1 MFAMIRRPQFALI
14 PLLLLILFS
23 SGCLFRSRKV
33 EARTSNAPLKTAT
46 LQELVSRINGE
57 AAKIAT
63 MNATVDIAASSG
75 GEKKGKVTDYQEIR
89 GYILTERPRML
100 RMIGLF
106 PIVRNRAFD
115 MVSNG
120 TDFKLW
126 LPTKNRF
133 IVGRNDVIN
142 PAAKQPLENLRPQ
155 HIYDALLLHEVDPRN
170 EIAVLEGGSEQV
182 IDPKTRKPLEQSNY
196 IVDVIQ
202 RDLSGNWFLS
212 RKIIFERV
220 NLRPHIQI
228 VFDKNGNVATEAHYE
243 NFQNYQG
250 VDFPDQIQIE
260 RPQEEYS
267 ITLKMVKLLLN
278 TPLKPDQFD
287 LQQPPG
293 AQLVRLDSANN
304 NTTSNPPPS
313 PAGEKQ

>member
-1 MFAMIRRPQFALI
+1 MHRMARRSQFALI
-14 PLLLLILFS
+14 PLLLLVLLS

-33 EARTSNAPLKTAT
+33 EARASNAPLKSAT
-46 LQELVSRINGE
+46 LQELVSRINTE
-57 AAKIAT
+57 AAKIKT

-75 GEKKGKVTDYQEIR
+75 GAKKGKVTDYQEIR

-115 MVSNG
+115 MVSDG
-120 TDFKLW
+120 TGFKLW

-142 PAAKQPLENLRPQ
+142 PTAKQPLENLRPQ
-155 HIYDALLLHEVDPRN
+155 HIYDALLLHEIDPKN
-170 EIAVLEGGSEQV
+170 EIAVLEAGTEQV
-182 IDPKTRKPLEQSNY
+182 IDPKDKKPLDQPNY

-202 RDLSGNWFLS
+202 RDPNGNWFLS
-212 RKIIFERV
+212 RKIVFDRV
-220 NLRPHIQI
+220 NLLPHIQI
-228 VFDKNGNVATEAHYE
+228 VFDKNGNIATEAHYDK
-243 NFQNYQG
+243 FQDYQG
-250 VDFPDQIQIE
+250 VNFPSQIQID

-267 ITLKMVKLLLN
+267 ITLKIVKLQLN
-278 TPLKPDQFD
+278 TPMKPDQFD
-287 LQQPPG
+287 LQQPAG

-304 NTTSNPPPS
+304 GNSSTPTTTGDSR
-313 PAGEKQ
+313 

>member
-1 MFAMIRRPQFALI
+1 MHRMARRSQLALI
-14 PLLLLILFS
+14 PLLLLVLLS

-33 EARTSNAPLKTAT
+33 EARASNAPLKSAT
-46 LQELVSRINGE
+46 LQELVSRINTE
-57 AAKIAT
+57 AAKIKT

-75 GEKKGKVTDYQEIR
+75 GAKKGKVTDYQEIR

-115 MVSNG
+115 MVSDG
-120 TDFKLW
+120 TGFKLW

-142 PAAKQPLENLRPQ
+142 PTAKQPLENLRPQ
-155 HIYDALLLHEVDPRN
+155 HIYDALLLHEIDPKN
-170 EIAVLEGGSEQV
+170 EIAVLEAGTEQV
-182 IDPKTRKPLEQSNY
+182 IDPKDKKPLDQPNY

-202 RDLSGNWFLS
+202 RDPNGNWFLS
-212 RKIIFERV
+212 RKIVFDRV
-220 NLRPHIQI
+220 NLLPHIQI
-228 VFDKNGNVATEAHYE
+228 VFDKNGNIATEAHYDK
-243 NFQNYQG
+243 FQDYQG
-250 VDFPDQIQIE
+250 VNFPSQIQID

-267 ITLKMVKLLLN
+267 ITLKMVKLQLN
-278 TPLKPDQFD
+278 TPMKPDQFD
-287 LQQPPG
+287 LQQPAG

-304 NTTSNPPPS
+304 GNSSTPTTTGDSR
-313 PAGEKQ
+313 

>member
-1 MFAMIRRPQFALI
+1 MSQMVRRSRFALI
-14 PLLLLILFS
+14 PLLLLVILS

-33 EARTSNAPLKTAT
+33 EARASNAPLKTAT
-46 LQELVSRINGE
+46 LQELVARINTE
-57 AAKIAT
+57 AAKIKT

-75 GEKKGKVTDYQEIR
+75 GARKGKVTDYQEIR

-115 MVSNG
+115 MVSDG
-120 TDFKLW
+120 TEFKLW

-155 HIYDALLLHEVDPRN
+155 HIYDALLLHEIDPKN
-170 EIAVLEGGSEQV
+170 EIPVLETGIEQV
-182 IDPKTRKPLEQSNY
+182 IDPKTRKPLDQQNY
-196 IVDVIQ
+196 TIDVIQ
-202 RDLSGNWFLS
+202 RDPNSGWFLS

-220 NLRPHIQI
+220 NLQPHVQI
-228 VFDKNGNVATEAHYE
+228 VLDKNGNVATEAHYE
-243 NFQNYQG
+243 NFQDYQG
-250 VDFPDQIQIE
+250 VNFPSQIQID

-267 ITLKMVKLLLN
+267 ITLKMVKLQLN

-287 LQQPPG
+287 LQQPAG

-304 NTTSNPPPS
+304 GSSTAPTTTGDSR
-313 PAGEKQ
+313 

>member
-1 MFAMIRRPQFALI
+1 MVRRSQFALV
-14 PLLLLILFS
+14 PVLLLVFLS

-33 EARTSNAPLKTAT
+33 EVRASNAPLKTAT
-46 LQELVSRINGE
+46 LQELVARINTE
-57 AAKIAT
+57 AAKIKT

-75 GEKKGKVTDYQEIR
+75 GAKKGKVTDYQEIR
-89 GYILTERPRML
+89 GYILTERPKML

-115 MVSNG
+115 MVSDG

-133 IVGRNDVIN
+133 IVGRNDVVN
-142 PAAKQPLENLRPQ
+142 PTAKQPLENLRPQ
-155 HIYDALLLHEVDPRN
+155 HIYDALLLHEIDSRN
-170 EIAVLEGGSEQV
+170 EIAVLEGGAERV
-182 IDPKTRKPLEQSNY
+182 IDPKDKKPLEQPNY

-202 RDLSGNWFLS
+202 RDPNLGWFLS

-220 NLRPHIQI
+220 NLRPHIQ
-228 VFDKNGNVATEAHYE
+228 VVLDKNGNIATEAHYD
-243 NFQNYQG
+243 NFQDYQG
-250 VDFPDQIQIE
+250 VDFPGEIQIN

-267 ITLKMVKLLLN
+267 ITLKIVKLQLN

-287 LQQPPG
+287 LQQPAG
-293 AQLVRLDSANN
+293 AQLVRLDSANS
-304 NTTSNPPPS
+304 NTSSTHPTPGGGKP
-313 PAGEKQ
+313 

>member
-1 MFAMIRRPQFALI
+1 MTPMVRRSQFALV
-14 PLLLLILFS
+14 PVLFLAFFS

-33 EARTSNAPLKTAT
+33 EVRASNAPLKTAT
-46 LQELVSRINGE
+46 LQELVTRVNTE
-57 AAKIAT
+57 AAKIKT

-75 GEKKGKVTDYQEIR
+75 GAKKGKVTDYQEIR
-89 GYILTERPRML
+89 GYILTERPKML

-142 PAAKQPLENLRPQ
+142 PTAKQPLENLRPQ
-155 HIYDALLLHEVDPRN
+155 HIYDALLLHEIDPRN
-170 EIAVLEGGSEQV
+170 EVAVLEAGMEQV
-182 IDPKTRKPLEQSNY
+182 VDPKTKKPLDQPNY
-196 IVDVIQ
+196 TIDVIQ
-202 RDLSGNWFLS
+202 HDPNTGWFLS

-220 NLRPHIQI
+220 NLQPHVQI
-228 VFDKNGNVATEAHYE
+228 VLDKNGNVATEAHYE
-243 NFQNYQG
+243 NFQDYQG
-250 VDFPDQIQIE
+250 VGFPNEIQID

-267 ITLKMVKLLLN
+267 ITLKIVKLQLN
-278 TPLKPDQFD
+278 TTLKPDQFD
-287 LQQPPG
+287 LQQPAG
-293 AQLVRLDSANN
+293 AQLVRLDSGNN
-304 NTTSNPPPS
+304 ATSNPP
-313 PAGEKQ
+313 AAAADVK

>member
-1 MFAMIRRPQFALI
+1 MSPMARRSHFALV
-14 PLLLLILFS
+14 PVLLLVVLS
-23 SGCLFRSRKV
+23 TGCLFRSRKV
-33 EARTSNAPLKTAT
+33 EVHASNAPLKTAT
-46 LQELVSRINGE
+46 LQELVSRINTE
-57 AAKIAT
+57 AAKIRT

-75 GEKKGKVTDYQEIR
+75 GAKKGKVTDYQEIR

-115 MVSNG
+115 MVSDG

-126 LPTKNRF
+126 LPSKNRF

-142 PAAKQPLENLRPQ
+142 PSAKQPLENIRPQ
-155 HIYDALLLHEVDPRN
+155 HIYDALLLHEIDPKTD
-170 EIAVLEGGSEQV
+170 IAVLEGGTEEV
-182 IDPKTRKPLEQSNY
+182 LDPKTKKPLDQPNY
-196 IVDVIQ
+196 IVDVIHN
-202 RDLSGNWFLS
+202 DPSVGWFLA
-212 RKIIFERV
+212 RKIIFDRV
-220 NLRPHIQI
+220 NLRPHVQ
-228 VFDKNGNVATEAHYE
+228 VVLDKNGNVATDAHYE
-243 NFQNYQG
+243 NFQDYEG
-250 VDFPDQIQIE
+250 VSFPSEIQID

-267 ITLKMVKLLLN
+267 ITLKMVKLQLN

-304 NTTSNPPPS
+304 TSGAPIAS
-313 PAGEKQ
+313 GDVK

>member
-1 MFAMIRRPQFALI
+1 MHRMPRRAQFALL
-14 PLLLLILFS
+14 PLLLLVVLS

-33 EARTSNAPLKTAT
+33 EARASNAPLKTAT
-46 LQELVSRINGE
+46 LQELVARINTE
-57 AAKIAT
+57 AAKIKT

-75 GEKKGKVTDYQEIR
+75 GAKKGKVTDYQEIR

-115 MVSNG
+115 MVSDG

-133 IVGRNDVIN
+133 IIGRNDVIN
-142 PAAKQPLENLRPQ
+142 PTAKQPLENLRPQ
-155 HIYDALLLHEVDPRN
+155 HIYDALLLHEVDPKN
-170 EIAVLEGGSEQV
+170 EIAVLESGTEQV
-182 IDPKTRKPLEQSNY
+182 IDPKDKKPLDQPNY

-202 RDLSGNWFLS
+202 RDPNGSWFLS
-212 RKIIFERV
+212 RKIVFERV
-220 NLRPHIQI
+220 NLQPHIQI
-228 VFDKNGNVATEAHYE
+228 VLDKNGNIATEAHYE
-243 NFQNYQG
+243 NFQDYQG
-250 VDFPDQIQIE
+250 VNFPSQIQID

-267 ITLKMVKLLLN
+267 INLKMVKLQLN
-278 TPLKPDQFD
+278 TPMKPDQFD
-287 LQQPPG
+287 LQQPAG

-304 NTTSNPPPS
+304 GTGSTQATTGDS
-313 PAGEKQ
+313 K

>member
-1 MFAMIRRPQFALI
+1 MHRMARRSQFALI
-14 PLLLLILFS
+14 PLLLLVLLS

-33 EARTSNAPLKTAT
+33 EARASNAPLKSAT
-46 LQELVSRINGE
+46 LQELVSRINTE
-57 AAKIAT
+57 AAKIKT

-75 GEKKGKVTDYQEIR
+75 GAKKGKVTDYQEIR

-115 MVSNG
+115 MVSDG
-120 TDFKLW
+120 TGFKLW

-142 PAAKQPLENLRPQ
+142 PTAKQPLENLRPQ
-155 HIYDALLLHEVDPRN
+155 HIYDALLLHEIDPKN
-170 EIAVLEGGSEQV
+170 EIAVLEAGTEQV
-182 IDPKTRKPLEQSNY
+182 IDPKDKKPLDQPNY

-202 RDLSGNWFLS
+202 RDPNGNWFLS
-212 RKIIFERV
+212 RKIVFDRV
-220 NLRPHIQI
+220 NLLPHIQI
-228 VFDKNGNVATEAHYE
+228 VFDKNGNIATEAHYDK
-243 NFQNYQG
+243 FQDYQG
-250 VDFPDQIQIE
+250 VNFPSQIQID

-267 ITLKMVKLLLN
+267 ITLKMVKLQLN
-278 TPLKPDQFD
+278 TPMKPDQFD
-287 LQQPPG
+287 LQQPAG

-304 NTTSNPPPS
+304 GNSSTPTTTGDSR
-313 PAGEKQ
+313 

>member
-1 MFAMIRRPQFALI
+1 MARRSQFALI
-14 PLLLLILFS
+14 PLLLLVLLS

-33 EARTSNAPLKTAT
+33 EARASNAPLKSAT
-46 LQELVSRINGE
+46 LQELVSRINTE
-57 AAKIAT
+57 AAKIKT

-75 GEKKGKVTDYQEIR
+75 GAKKGKVTDYQEIR

-115 MVSNG
+115 MVSDG
-120 TDFKLW
+120 TGFKLW

-142 PAAKQPLENLRPQ
+142 PTAKQPLENLRPQ
-155 HIYDALLLHEVDPRN
+155 HIYDALLLHEIDPKN
-170 EIAVLEGGSEQV
+170 EIAVLEAGTEQV
-182 IDPKTRKPLEQSNY
+182 IDPKDKKPLDQPNY

-202 RDLSGNWFLS
+202 RDPNGNWFLS
-212 RKIIFERV
+212 RKIVFDRV
-220 NLRPHIQI
+220 NLLPHIQI
-228 VFDKNGNVATEAHYE
+228 VFDKNGNIATEAHYDK
-243 NFQNYQG
+243 FQDYQG
-250 VDFPDQIQIE
+250 VNFPSQIQID

-267 ITLKMVKLLLN
+267 ITLKIVKLQLN
-278 TPLKPDQFD
+278 TPMKPDQFD
-287 LQQPPG
+287 LQQPAG

-304 NTTSNPPPS
+304 GNSSTPTTTGDSR
-313 PAGEKQ
+313 

>member
-1 MFAMIRRPQFALI
+1 MARRSQFALI
-14 PLLLLILFS
+14 PLLLLVLLS

-33 EARTSNAPLKTAT
+33 EARASNAPLKSAT
-46 LQELVSRINGE
+46 LQELVSRINTE
-57 AAKIAT
+57 AAKIKT

-75 GEKKGKVTDYQEIR
+75 GAKKGKVTDYQEIR

-115 MVSNG
+115 MVSDG
-120 TDFKLW
+120 TGFKLW

-142 PAAKQPLENLRPQ
+142 PTAKQPLENLRPQ
-155 HIYDALLLHEVDPRN
+155 HIYDALLLHEIDPKN
-170 EIAVLEGGSEQV
+170 EIAVLEAGTEQV
-182 IDPKTRKPLEQSNY
+182 IDPKDKKPLDQPNY

-202 RDLSGNWFLS
+202 RDPNGNWFLS
-212 RKIIFERV
+212 RKIVFDRV
-220 NLRPHIQI
+220 NLLPHIQI
-228 VFDKNGNVATEAHYE
+228 VFDKNGNIATEAHYDK
-243 NFQNYQG
+243 FQDYQG
-250 VDFPDQIQIE
+250 VNFPSQIQID

-267 ITLKMVKLLLN
+267 ITLKMVKLQLN
-278 TPLKPDQFD
+278 TPMKPDQFD
-287 LQQPPG
+287 LQQPAG

-304 NTTSNPPPS
+304 GNSSTPTTTGDSR
-313 PAGEKQ
+313 